1 MWLRIAQF
9 RDSLPA
15 AAAVQLFFARTLQ
28 TVLAGELAAGL
39 LAANWW
45 VAFISLLALTASF
58 LPAIL
63 NRNTRVHAPPG
74 FELLITLFIF
84 AAFLGE
90 TADFYWKFW
99 WWDTALHIC
108 SGLVVGMVGFLVLFT
123 LFDTER
129 VKMPPLLLSV
139 LAVALAMA
147 VGSAWEIFE
156 FSVDHLFNLD
166 MQRKTLSD
174 NSGLTDTMV
183 DEIVNAIGA
192 ILSVTV
198 AHLRLSHRRG
208 RKWLK
213 ELGAQFVEPPPGPK
227 RKRFR
232 RAFAHSRRDA

>member
-1 MWLRIAQF
+1 MWPRIANL
-9 RDSLPA
+9 RDGPPA

-28 TVLAGELAAGL
+28 AVLAGEMAAAL
-39 LAANWW
+39 FATNWW
-45 VAFISLLALTASF
+45 VAFISFLALTASF
-58 LPAIL
+58 LPAL
-63 NRNTRVHAPPG
+63 LDRNTRVHAPPG

-90 TADFYWKFW
+90 TTDFYWKFW
-99 WWDTALHIC
+99 WWDTALHVC

-129 VKMPPLLLSV
+129 VKMPPLLLSI
-139 LAVALAMA
+139 LAVAIAMA

-156 FSVDHLFNLD
+156 FSVDHLFSLD

-183 DEIVNAIGA
+183 DEIVNAVGA

-198 AHLRLSHRRG
+198 AHLRMSHRRG

-213 ELGAQFVEPPPGPK
+213 ELGAQFVEPPPRPK
-227 RKRFR
+227 SKRYR
-232 RAFAHSRRDA
+232 RAFVHSQHDA